1 MKKLIVTKGL
11 VMFAIFGFLCACK
24 GDKKA
29 GSAQT
34 EAASA
39 TPVKVLKI
47 ARQRISEK
55 LTYTGTLEPWQKINL
70 TPDVGGKVAKI
81 YVEEGQ
87 FVEKGQV
94 LAELDTESVRL
105 QLKQAEAGLAVAQA
119 NYQNAAKNKE
129 RMDRLSKE
137 KAVSDQQVEQ
147 VRLGY
152 EAASAQLEQA
162 QAGLNLARHY
172 LDVSIMKAPWSGVV
186 ASKNAQVGDVINPM
200 MGGFSPASGVL
211 TLMDF
216 SRVKVVVDVSESDI
230 VRIKK
235 GQNAFIKVP
244 TSEGRIFQASVT
256 LVNMTADALA
266 KKFRVEVTTDNPGLV
281 LRPGTFGDVAF
292 EVNAREGV
300 LVVPQKAI
308 IDNKYVFLA
317 QGTKAVKKE
326 VTLGLQNADMVE
338 ITSGIQEGDVVIVEG
353 NYGLEDGSPIA
364 VQPEVTK

>member
-1 MKKLIVTKGL
+1 MIMGMLAACRGAKKTESTP
-11 VMFAIFGFLCACK
+11 
-24 GDKKA
+24 A
-29 GSAQT
+29 GT
-34 EAASA
+34 ESA

-47 ARQRISEK
+47 AKQRISEK

-87 FVEKGQV
+87 FVQKDQV

-105 QLKQAEAGLAVAQA
+105 QLKQAEAGMAAAQA

-137 KAVSDQQVEQ
+137 NAVSDQQVEQ

-152 EAASAQLEQA
+152 DAAKAQLEQA

-186 ASKNAQVGDVINPM
+186 TSKNAQVGDVINPM

-216 SRVKVVVDVSESDI
+216 SRIKVVVDISESDI

-235 GQNAFIKVP
+235 GQNAFVKVP
-244 TSEGRIFQASVT
+244 NLEGRIFQASVT

-266 KKFRVEVTTDNPGLV
+266 KKFRVEVTADNPGLI

-292 EVNAREGV
+292 EVNAREDVIV
-300 LVVPQKAI
+300 LPQKAI

-317 QGTKAVKKE
+317 QGKKAVKRE
-326 VTLGLQNADMVE
+326 VTLGLQNADSVE
-338 ITSGIQEGDVVIVEG
+338 ITSGLQEGDVVIIDG
-353 NYGLEDGSPIA
+353 NYGLENGSPIEIL
-364 VQPEVTK
+364 PEVTK

>member
-1 MKKLIVTKGL
+1 MKKSIVFKGLIV
-11 VMFAIFGFLCACK
+11 FAIFGFLSACK

-87 FVEKGQV
+87 LVQKDQV

-152 EAASAQLEQA
+152 EAAKAQLEQA

-216 SRVKVVVDVSESDI
+216 SRVKVVVDVSENDI

-244 TSEGRIFQASVT
+244 NSEGRIFQASVT
-256 LVNMTADALA
+256 LVNMTADAQA
-266 KKFRVEVTTDNPGLV
+266 KKFRVEVTADNPGLV
-281 LRPGTFGDVAF
+281 LRPGTFGDAGF
-292 EVNAREGV
+292 EVNVRDGV
-300 LVVPQKAI
+300 IVLPQKAI

-317 QGTKAVKKE
+317 QGHKALKKE
-326 VTLGLQNADMVE
+326 VTLGLQNADQVE
-338 ITSGIQEGDVVIVEG
+338 ITSGIQEGDLVIIEG
-353 NYGLEDGSPIA
+353 NYGLENGSPIE
-364 VQPEVTK
+364 VLPEVTK